1 LSSITKEK
9 MTKLRNSVISLG
21 LVLASSVTFL
31 QPATADVEASVEKP
45 ASEIQAPITAPIS
58 KLSFEK
64 PAVTSTPAPKVEA
77 PVVAVQYTQP
87 EAATTETKAA
97 VPVAKTPQ
105 PVAPSPAKPA
115 QAAVPTQAPVAAS
128 GRGAGLLAS
137 AYAQIGITQDCTAMV
152 ERALGSIGIITGDL
166 APGQFYQFGSVVSD
180 PQPGDIM
187 ISAGHVAIYAGNGMA
202 ISGGFNGNQTV
213 LHPARYIQGVTY
225 VRV

>member
-1 LSSITKEK
+1 MPIVVYQKEN
-9 MTKLRNSVISLG
+9 MTKLRNSVLTLG

-31 QPATADVEASVEKP
+31 QPATADVEASVEKQ
-45 ASEIQAPITAPIS
+45 AEIQSPITAPSS

-64 PAVTSTPAPKVEA
+64 PAVSSTPAPKVEA
-77 PVVAVQYTQP
+77 PVVAVQSSQP
-87 EAATTETKAA
+87 EAPTTVTKAA

-105 PVAPSPAKPA
+105 PVAPTAKAPA
-115 QAAVPTQAPVAAS
+115 QAPAAAPVQAS
-128 GRGAGLLAS
+128 GRGAALLAS

-152 ERALGSIGIITGDL
+152 EHALGSIGIITGDL